1 MALSE
6 IQKDVMTKAQLYA
19 KVRTIVT
26 ELDNTFEKLT
36 NRLEFLNLITSPDM
50 NEIGVDS
57 ATQTLLAN
65 MRTELNGLIT
75 SYNTSFADIA
85 DQIRVI

>member
-50 NEIGVDS
+50 NEIEVDS